1 MAPNPQVP
9 GLGGVLGGVAA
20 PAPVA
25 SVVAAAPS
33 LAVPAAISSAAAGV
47 PVAAAVPTNVAVPSA
62 NPLPN
67 VALPTGSVLSITGQ
81 TVVPLASTSVVQS
94 LAGLPIN
101 SGVPGLPSLVDALSG
116 LPLPTAALSPDLP
129 LSSLPTNIQ
138 SLIPSGVP
146 LSLPLSAPVSILP
159 SSVLES
165 LPTGLPGNLPIS
177 ALPISNPALPTGL
190 PIVPLEAISPVQAIL
205 ATLGEGLIGQLTD
218 QLGSIITIISGAVS
232 NVPVS
237 GNPTAVLAGISR
249 QKMDME
255 ETEDTEETEKT
266 EEKRQLPN
274 TPGTAAAS
282 SAVNTVTNLLGG
294 LTSGG
299 SGGSSPLSQLGA
311 LTGVTQALTG
321 GVLANSNPLSF
332 LTGTTLKPVTDGSLL
347 PVGSVVGGLTGN
359 SGANIIGGVQGSVG
373 GSVSNGLGLAGNGNN
388 PLAGVQN
395 TVQGAVSGLAGGAAA
410 GNPLAGLTS
419 GLALSGGPLSSVT
432 GVLGNLGLGSIVLNV
447 VSLLPVPQTLQD
459 IIASLTS
466 TVTTSPANLLAGLP
480 TGQLT
485 QLQSALSLLNL
496 FSTMNIGSLGPLR
509 DLTNIPSIQAA
520 ASQINTRDLLTTL
533 SLLKTPSFLPTNL
546 ASPGALLSNPTE
558 LLSTIQQL
566 TAQVQNP
573 SAAAAFVLLQQIN
586 AGGLGDLV
594 SALPVPSPAAPTVPA
609 VSAPS
614 APAVAA
620 PAAPAL
626 PNLGGLTGVAAGSAS
641 ANVGASGSAAGSVGR
656 GRVMGNEDVEEETAE
671 E

>member
-9 GLGGVLGGVAA
+9 GLGGVLGGIAA
-20 PAPVA
+20 PAPVP

-33 LAVPAAISSAAAGV
+33 IAAPAAISSAAADI
-47 PVAAAVPTNVAVPSA
+47 PVAAAIPTNVAVPSA

-81 TVVPLASTSVVQS
+81 TVVPLASTSIVQS

-101 SGVPGLPSLVDALSG
+101 SGVPGLPSLLDALSG
-116 LPLPTAALSPDLP
+116 LPLPTTALSPDLP

-138 SLIPSGVP
+138 SLLPSGVP

-159 SSVLES
+159 SSVLDS

-218 QLGSIITIISGAVS
+218 QLGSIIAIISGAVA

-249 QKMDME
+249 QKMDTE
-255 ETEDTEETEKT
+255 ETEESEKT

-274 TPGTAAAS
+274 TPGTGAAS

-299 SGGSSPLSQLGA
+299 AGGSSPLSQLGA

-321 GVLANSNPLSF
+321 GVIANSNPLSF
-332 LTGTTLKPVTDGSLL
+332 LTGNALKPVTDGSLV

-359 SGANIIGGVQGSVG
+359 SGANILAGVQGSLG
-373 GSVSNGLGLAGNGNN
+373 GSVSNGLGLAGNTDN

-447 VSLLPVPQTLQD
+447 VSLLPVPQTLQQ
-459 IIASLTS
+459 IIVSLTS
-466 TVTTSPANLLAGLP
+466 TVTTSPANLLTSLP

-496 FSTMNIGSLGPLR
+496 FSTINIGSLGPLR

-520 ASQINTRDLLTTL
+520 ASQINTQDLLTTL

-546 ASPGALLSNPTE
+546 VTPGALLSNPTE
-558 LLSTIQQL
+558 LLSTMQKL
-566 TAQVQNP
+566 ASQVQNP
-573 SAAAAFVLLQQIN
+573 SAAAAFVLLQQLN

-594 SALPVPSPAAPTVPA
+594 SQLPVPSPAAPP
-609 VSAPS
+609 VS
-614 APAVAA
+614 
-620 PAAPAL
+620 APAL
-626 PNLGGLTGVAAGSAS
+626 PNLGGLTGAGSAGAG
-641 ANVGASGSAAGSVGR
+641 ANVGVSGNAAGSVGR
-656 GRVMGNEDVEEETAE
+656 GRMMEDEDAE
-671 E
+671 GEVAEK